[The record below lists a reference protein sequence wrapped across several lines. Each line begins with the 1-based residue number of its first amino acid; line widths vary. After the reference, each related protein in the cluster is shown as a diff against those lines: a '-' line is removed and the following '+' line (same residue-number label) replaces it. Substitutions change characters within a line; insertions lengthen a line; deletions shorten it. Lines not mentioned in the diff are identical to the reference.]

1 MGIAGCKGPLSE
13 ANAENR
19 QMQGQLNS
27 EALILKEGGN
37 QLKLRDDY
45 LQKFTIH

>member
-1 MGIAGCKGPLSE
+1 MGIAGCKGLLSV

-19 QMQGQLNS
+19 QMQGQLYL

-45 LQKFTIH
+45 LQKLAIH

>member
-1 MGIAGCKGPLSE
+1 MGIVGCKGPLFE

-27 EALILKEGGN
+27 EALILKECGN

-45 LQKFTIH
+45 LQRFTIH